1 MQALLSILGRGSY
14 SFEFKLNLVEEAKR
28 TSNREVARNYA
39 IAEACIRDWR
49 KNEQKLILS
58 KAQGGQF
65 RKKGGGR
72 PVRDG
77 QLEKILYDWYSQ
89 QIANNVKI
97 TGTIL
102 RAKAQELSVETG
114 SKQCKF
120 SSGWLENFKKRYGI
134 KFPSSTIAPGKDQI
148 ELMERMLYDWLLHQ
162 QLNSVNVSEQMAKE
176 KADAL
181 CKACSP
187 SPDYKFSIKW
197 FDGFKTHYN
206 INFSDDNTSSQPG
219 TSADL
224 PDVKPF
230 DGVFF
235 HNLPQPPKE

>member
-1 MQALLSILGRGSY
+1 MG
-14 SFEFKLNLVEEAKR
+14 
-28 TSNREVARNYA
+28 
-39 IAEACIRDWR
+39 
-49 KNEQKLILS
+49 
-58 KAQGGQF
+58 
-65 RKKGGGR
+65 
-72 PVRDG
+72 
-77 QLEKILYDWYSQ
+77 
-89 QIANNVKI
+89 
-97 TGTIL
+97 
-102 RAKAQELSVETG
+102 
-114 SKQCKF
+114 
-120 SSGWLENFKKRYGI
+120 
-134 KFPSSTIAPGKDQI
+134 
-148 ELMERMLYDWLLHQ
+148 ERMLYDWLLHQ

-219 TSADL
+219 TSADP

-235 HNLPQPPKE
+235 QIFHHLQKNSEMICLYRSNMNNKIVKE